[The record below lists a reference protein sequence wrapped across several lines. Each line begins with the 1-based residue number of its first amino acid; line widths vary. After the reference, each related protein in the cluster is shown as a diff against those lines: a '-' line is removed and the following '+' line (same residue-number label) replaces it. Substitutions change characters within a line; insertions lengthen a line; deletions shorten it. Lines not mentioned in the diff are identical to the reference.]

1 MHYMSLI
8 NTIVV
13 AGGTHGNERTGV
25 RIVQKWMER
34 PECYNALCKSAKVD
48 LVLSNPEAMRL
59 NRRYRDHDLNRAF
72 SQTCL
77 DVAVEPQQY
86 EFRRAREL
94 NRIYGPKGPATRTD
108 LLLDI
113 HNTGSNMGL
122 CLILSERDPFTMK
135 ASAVLTQE
143 FKNAWIY
150 YQPEERSASP
160 YFGTVARADVCIE
173 IGPQPHGTLDA
184 AIFEESERLVKRYLE
199 LAEEWNRGE
208 LQKRPAIKVD
218 VYTQLRDMG
227 YPKPQGGGPIT
238 AMIHPDLLGHDYCE
252 LKKGDKLFR
261 TFDGKDILYE
271 GEADG
276 RESVWPIFI
285 NEPAYY
291 EKDIAMSLTVKSE
304 EEW

>member
-1 MHYMSLI
+1 MSLI
-8 NTIVV
+8 DSIVV

-25 RIVQKWMER
+25 HLVKKWMEN
-34 PECYNALCKSAKVD
+34 PGCYDMLCKSARVEI
-48 LVLSNPEAMRL
+48 VLANPEAVRL
-59 NRRYRDHDLNRAF
+59 NRRYRDFDLNRTF

-77 DVAVEPQQY
+77 DASVEPQQY

-94 NRIYGPKGPATRTD
+94 NRIYGPKGPDTKTD
-108 LLLDI
+108 LILDV

-122 CLILSERDPFTMK
+122 CLILSTRDPFTMK

-143 FKNAWIY
+143 FDNVWIY

-160 YFGTVARADVCIE
+160 YFGTVAKADVCIE
-173 IGPQPHGTLDA
+173 IGPQQHGTLDA
-184 AIFEESERLVKRYLE
+184 EIFEDGERLVKRYME

-208 LQKRPAIKVD
+208 LQTRPPIPVK
-218 VYTQLRDMG
+218 VYTQLRDVG
-227 YPKPQGGGPIT
+227 YPKPQGGGPIQ
-238 AMIHPDLLGHDYCE
+238 AMIHPNLKGRDYKE
-252 LKKGDKLFR
+252 LKKGDPLFR

-291 EKDIAMSLTVKSE
+291 EKDIAMSLTVMTE
-304 EEW
+304 ETW